1 MKKLLFAMSLLAAT
15 STTAQEVTIKGRI
28 LTEEGTAVEYATI
41 GIPGTKNGTLSGID
55 GEFELTLPQGCNDT
69 IAVSHVSYG
78 DVKIPATVYKE
89 CNESLTV
96 TMQPKLLQELT
107 VYDGKRKK
115 AKLSD
120 GGMKIAGGVI
130 QLSTEKLGYEVG
142 SIMKVKR
149 IFEVEEILF
158 STVSNSIENAKLSI
172 NIYSIDES
180 ESNFSNVL
188 HHPVYVEIPV
198 SDKKHE
204 HVITAK
210 ESIVL
215 APGRYYVALKFVDG
229 KKPAGEDG
237 KMQFPLYLIS
247 SSYIR
252 NSPVD
257 IPEKIP
263 VNLGLEI
270 KGYEYR

>member
-15 STTAQEVTIKGRI
+15 STTAQDITIKGRI

-69 IAVSHVSYG
+69 IVASHVSFG
-78 DVKIPATVYKE
+78 DVKIPAAYRNRGE
-89 CNESLTV
+89 DFIV

-115 AKLSD
+115 AKLA
-120 GGMKIAGGVI
+120 GRGMRFAGAVTVWTAEKI
-130 QLSTEKLGYEVG
+130 GYEIG
-142 SIMKVKR
+142 SIIDVKHA
-149 IFEVEEILF
+149 FEVEEFVF
-158 STVSNSIENAKLSI
+158 STIQNSVENVRLSV
-172 NIYSIDES
+172 NIYSIDET
-180 ESNFSNVL
+180 ESSFINVM
-188 HHPVYVEIPV
+188 HHPIYVDIPV
-198 SDKKHE
+198 SEKKCE
-204 HVITAK
+204 HVITAN
-210 ESIVL
+210 ESIFL
-215 APGRYYVALKFVDG
+215 SPGRYYVALKFVDG
-229 KKPAGEDG
+229 KKQTTKDG
-237 KMQFPLYLIS
+237 KILFPLYLK

-257 IPEKIP
+257 IPEKVP
-263 VNLGLEI
+263 VNLGLQI